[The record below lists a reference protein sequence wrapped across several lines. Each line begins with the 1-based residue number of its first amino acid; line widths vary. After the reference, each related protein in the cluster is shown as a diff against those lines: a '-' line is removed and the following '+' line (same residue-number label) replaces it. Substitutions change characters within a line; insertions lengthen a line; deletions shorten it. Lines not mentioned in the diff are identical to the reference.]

1 MTEARELY
9 VLVQLLDHQ
18 LIDEGGELAGKI
30 DDVELAIAP
39 DGGAS
44 VDALLS
50 GPGVLATRTGHARY
64 GLWRERLESAI
75 NPDGNAMTR
84 IPMSLVRSIGVS
96 VVLSVPRKRLAS
108 TGSEQWV
115 REHIIGHIPGAGDGG
130 SH

>member
-9 VLVQLLDHQ
+9 VLVQLLDRQ
-18 LIDEGGELAGKI
+18 LIDESGELAGKV
-30 DDVELAIAP
+30 DDVELILDT

-64 GLWRERLESAI
+64 GPWRECLDSTI
-75 NPDGNAMTR
+75 DPDGYAMTR
-84 IPMSLVRSIGVS
+84 IPMALVRSIGVAI
-96 VVLSVPRKRLAS
+96 VVSISRSRLAS
-108 TGSEQWV
+108 TGSERWV
-115 REHIIGHIPGAGDGG
+115 RDHIIGRIPG